1 MTKQIFQKIT
11 TTTTSVSI
19 LETWGKG
26 VRDMEDGV
34 RGQNFRKS

>member
-1 MTKQIFQKIT
+1 MTKQIFQKI

-26 VRDMEDGV
+26 VPIAHQINEPTT
-34 RGQNFRKS
+34 K

>member
-26 VRDMEDGV
+26 VPIAHQINEPTT
-34 RGQNFRKS
+34 K